1 MLGKNREYYN
11 KGVRKIYKTK
21 DIVLTGF
28 ALFAMLFGAG
38 NLIFPPTVGYIVGD
52 NWKLAA
58 FGFCITGIG
67 FPLMGIIASGFA
79 GTDLDHFSDKVS
91 PIFSRVFNTAL
102 ILAIGPF
109 LAIPRTGATA
119 FEVMMTPYVGTENSM
134 AKYIF
139 LIIYF
144 GIVLLFSLRE
154 SAVIDRIGKIL
165 TPILLVVLTII
176 IFKGISDPI
185 GEVVI
190 RETSN
195 NFRFGFYNGYQTMD
209 TLAAIIFA
217 SIILKT
223 ITGKHKDLGRKEQF
237 TFLLKASIIAV
248 CGLTI
253 VYGGLLY
260 IGATSTSIL
269 ENKGT
274 TQLLN
279 DIVAKLLGKSGNML
293 LGICV
298 AGACL
303 TTAIGLTATVGD
315 YFSSVFNTKYEKIV
329 VVNVILSLIFA
340 SFGVDLIVK
349 VAAPILTFIYP
360 IAIVLIVL
368 NFFKKYLN
376 SRGIFI
382 GCVVGA
388 GVIGAI
394 ETLQMLKVCPMSLY
408 NLYLSLPFQDYGLAW
423 IVPSIICGI
432 IFRVVEGI
440 RK

>member
-1 MLGKNREYYN
+1 M
-11 KGVRKIYKTK
+11 RKIYKTK

-79 GTDLDHFSDKVS
+79 GTELDHFSDRVS
-91 PIFSRVFNTAL
+91 PLFSRIFNTAL
-102 ILAIGPF
+102 ILAIGPC

-119 FEVMMTPYVGTENSM
+119 FEVMMTPYVGTDSSI

-139 LIIYF
+139 LVIYF
-144 GIVLLFSLRE
+144 GVVLLFSLRE

-165 TPILLVVLTII
+165 TPILLIVLAI
-176 IFKGISDPI
+176 PI
-185 GEVVI
+185 GDLV
-190 RETSN
+190 TTGTTN
-195 NFRFGFYNGYQTMD
+195 NFRYGFYNGYQTMD

-223 ITGKHKDLGRKEQF
+223 ITGKNKDLGRKEQLS
-237 TFLLKASIIAV
+237 FLLKASAIAV
-248 CGLTI
+248 CGLAI

-260 IGATSTSIL
+260 IGATSTSVL

-279 DIVAKLLGKSGNML
+279 AIVAELLGKSGNML

-315 YFSSVFNTKYEKIV
+315 YFSSVFKTKYEKIV
-329 VVNVILSLIFA
+329 IINVIVSLIFA
-340 SFGVDLIVK
+340 GFGVDLIVQ
-349 VAAPILTFIYP
+349 VAAPILVFIYP
-360 IAIVLIVL
+360 IAIVLIIL
-368 NFFKKYLN
+368 NLFKGYIQD
-376 SRGIFI
+376 RGIFI

-388 GVIGAI
+388 GLIGAI
-394 ETLQMLKVCPMSLY
+394 ETLQMLNACPEGIY
-408 NLYLSLPFQDYGLAW
+408 KLYLELPFQDYGLAW
-423 IVPSIICGI
+423 ILPSIVVGI
-432 IFRVVEGI
+432 IFRVVEKI
-440 RK
+440 KK

>member
-1 MLGKNREYYN
+1 MRT
-11 KGVRKIYKTK
+11 IYKKK
-21 DIVLTGF
+21 DIILTGF

-38 NLIFPPTVGYIVGD
+38 NLIFPPTVGYIVSND
-52 NWKLAA
+52 WKFAA
-58 FGFCITGIG
+58 LGFCITGIG
-67 FPLMGIIASGFA
+67 FPLAGIIASGFA
-79 GTDLDHFSDKVS
+79 GTELDHFSEKVS
-91 PIFSRVFNTAL
+91 PIFSRVFNTVL

-119 FEVMMTPYVGTENSM
+119 FEVMMTPYIGTGNSTW
-134 AKYIF
+134 KYIF
-139 LIIYF
+139 LLVYF

-154 SAVIDRIGKIL
+154 SAVIERIGKIL

-176 IFKGISDPI
+176 IFKGITMPI
-185 GEVVI
+185 GEI
-190 RETSN
+190 IATETTN

-223 ITGKHKDLGRKEQF
+223 IRGKNNLSEKQQF
-237 TFLLKASIIAV
+237 SFLLRSSAIAV
-248 CGLTI
+248 CGLAI

-260 IGATSTSIL
+260 IGATSSGVL
-269 ENKGT
+269 ENRGT

-279 DIVAKLLGKSGNML
+279 DIVTQLLGKHGNMF

-315 YFSSVFNTKYEKIV
+315 YFSSILKVKYEKV
-329 VVNVILSLIFA
+329 VILNVIVSLIFA
-340 SFGVDLIVK
+340 SFGVDLIVQ
-349 VAAPILTFIYP
+349 VAAPVLVFLYP

-368 NFFKKYLN
+368 NLFKKKLGQ
-376 SRGIFI
+376 RGVFI

-388 GVIGAI
+388 GLVGGI
-394 ETLQMLKVCPMSLY
+394 ETLQMLEKCPIALSE
-408 NLYLSLPFQDYGLAW
+408 LYLRLPLQNYGLAW
-423 IVPSIICGI
+423 VLPSILMGF
-432 IFRVVEGI
+432 IFYILEKVNN
-440 RK
+440 

>member
-1 MLGKNREYYN
+1 M
-11 KGVRKIYKTK
+11 RKIYKTK

-58 FGFCITGIG
+58 FGFFITGIG

-79 GTDLDHFSDKVS
+79 GTELDHFSDRVS
-91 PIFSRVFNTAL
+91 PMFSRVFNTAL

-119 FEVMMTPYVGTENSM
+119 FEVMMTPYVGMGNSTV
-134 AKYIF
+134 KFIF
-139 LIIYF
+139 LLIYF

-165 TPILLVVLTII
+165 TPILLIVLAII
-176 IFKGISDPI
+176 IFKGVTTPI
-185 GEVVI
+185 GELI
-190 RETSN
+190 STGTEN

-223 ITGKHKDLGRKEQF
+223 INGKNKGLERKDQLI
-237 TFLLKASIIAV
+237 FLLKASAIAV
-248 CGLTI
+248 VGLAI

-260 IGATSTSIL
+260 IGATSTSVL

-279 DIVAKLLGKSGNML
+279 AIVEKLLGKSGNLL
-293 LGICV
+293 LGVCV

-315 YFSSVFNTKYEKIV
+315 YFSSIFNTKYEKIV
-329 VVNVILSLIFA
+329 IINILVSLIFA
-340 SFGVDLIVK
+340 NFGVDLIVK
-349 VAAPILTFIYP
+349 IAAPILTFIYP

-368 NFFKKYLN
+368 NFFKKYFDD
-376 SRGIFI
+376 RGIFI
-382 GCVVGA
+382 GCVIGA
-388 GVIGAI
+388 GFIGGI
-394 ETLQMLKVCPMSLY
+394 ETLQMLGYCPVTLY
-408 NLYLSLPFQDYGLAW
+408 SFYLKLPFQDYGLAW
-423 IVPSIICGI
+423 LIPSAVVGGL
-432 IFRVVEGI
+432 FRVVEKI
-440 RK
+440 KQK

>member
-1 MLGKNREYYN
+1 M
-11 KGVRKIYKTK
+11 RKIYKTK

-58 FGFCITGIG
+58 FGFFITGIG

-79 GTDLDHFSDKVS
+79 GTELDHFSDRVS
-91 PIFSRVFNTAL
+91 PMFSRVFNTAL

-119 FEVMMTPYVGTENSM
+119 FEVMMTPYVGMGNSTV
-134 AKYIF
+134 KFIF
-139 LIIYF
+139 LLIYF

-165 TPILLVVLTII
+165 TPILLIVLAII
-176 IFKGISDPI
+176 IFKGVTTPI
-185 GEVVI
+185 GELI
-190 RETSN
+190 STGTEN

-223 ITGKHKDLGRKEQF
+223 INGKNKGLERKDQLI
-237 TFLLKASIIAV
+237 FLLKASAIAV
-248 CGLTI
+248 VGLAI

-260 IGATSTSIL
+260 IGATSTSVL

-279 DIVAKLLGKSGNML
+279 SIVEKLLGKSGNLL
-293 LGICV
+293 LGVCV

-315 YFSSVFNTKYEKIV
+315 YFSSIFNTKYEKIV
-329 VVNVILSLIFA
+329 VVNILVSLIFA
-340 SFGVDLIVK
+340 NFGVDLIVK
-349 VAAPILTFIYP
+349 IAAPILTFIYP

-368 NFFKKYLN
+368 NFFKKYFDD
-376 SRGIFI
+376 RGIFI
-382 GCVVGA
+382 GCVIGA
-388 GVIGAI
+388 GFIGGI
-394 ETLQMLKVCPMSLY
+394 ETLQMLGYCPVTLY
-408 NLYLSLPFQDYGLAW
+408 SFYLKLPFQDYGLAW
-423 IVPSIICGI
+423 LIPSAVVGGL
-432 IFRVVEGI
+432 FRAVEKI
-440 RK
+440 KQK

>member
-1 MLGKNREYYN
+1 M
-11 KGVRKIYKTK
+11 RKIYKTK

-58 FGFCITGIG
+58 FGFFITGIG
-67 FPLMGIIASGFA
+67 FPLIGIIASGFA
-79 GTDLDHFSDKVS
+79 GTELDHFSDRVS
-91 PIFSRVFNTAL
+91 PMFSRVFNTAL

-119 FEVMMTPYVGTENSM
+119 FEVMMTPYVGMGNSTV
-134 AKYIF
+134 KFIF
-139 LIIYF
+139 LLIYF

-165 TPILLVVLTII
+165 TPILLIVLAII
-176 IFKGISDPI
+176 IFKGVTTPI
-185 GEVVI
+185 GELI
-190 RETSN
+190 STGTEN

-223 ITGKHKDLGRKEQF
+223 INGKNKNLERKDQLI
-237 TFLLKASIIAV
+237 FLLKASAIAV
-248 CGLTI
+248 VGLAI

-260 IGATSTSIL
+260 IGATSTSVL

-279 DIVAKLLGKSGNML
+279 TIVEKLLGKSGNLL
-293 LGICV
+293 LGVCV

-315 YFSSVFNTKYEKIV
+315 YFSSIFNTKYEKIV
-329 VVNVILSLIFA
+329 VVNILVSLIFA
-340 SFGVDLIVK
+340 NFGVDLIVK
-349 VAAPILTFIYP
+349 IAAPILTFIYP

-368 NFFKKYLN
+368 NFFKKYFDD
-376 SRGIFI
+376 RGIFI
-382 GCVVGA
+382 GCVIGA
-388 GVIGAI
+388 GFIGGI
-394 ETLQMLKVCPMSLY
+394 ETLQMLGYCPATLY
-408 NLYLSLPFQDYGLAW
+408 SFYLKLPFQDYGLAW
-423 IVPSIICGI
+423 LIPSAVVGGL
-432 IFRVVEGI
+432 FRAVEKI
-440 RK
+440 KQK